1 MLRAVLKGLFR
12 LLFGVRVLGDA
23 SPMKHGRLLVIANHL
38 SFLDG
43 VLLGLFLPIRPTFVV
58 HTTVLK
64 QPFFRMVLSQVPH
77 LAVDPTSP
85 MAMKK
90 VIGLLE
96 SGEPVVIFPEGRITV
111 TGSIM
116 KVYDG
121 PAFVAARTG
130 ATILP
135 VRLDGPQRSYFSRLS
150 GQFRR
155 QLFPRIT
162 ITLLPTTT
170 IAMPEASTA
179 KQRRRKAGEA
189 MRRLMQEM
197 VFSSR
202 PLQTLFTA
210 FLEAMEVNGRNARL
224 LEDMNQEE
232 LSYRELLKGSLAL
245 GRLVAKFTKEGEN
258 VGVLLPNVSA
268 TVCMIFGM
276 SAMRRVPAMLN
287 YTAGSAG
294 MQYACEAAGVRTIV
308 SSRRFLETAKLAAT
322 VQAIGN
328 MQLVYVE
335 DLRARFTLADRLWLV
350 LFALRMPRAA
360 MRRTSPQD
368 PAVVLFTSGSEGK
381 PKGVVLSHD
390 ALLANVAQIR
400 AVVDFSPADKFLVAL
415 PVFHAFGLTCGA
427 IMPLVTGSRL
437 FLYPSP
443 LHYRVIPEVIY
454 DRGCTVLFG
463 TSTFLGAYARYA
475 HPYDFFRLRYVVS
488 GAEKLN
494 EGVRR
499 AWYEKFGIRIMEG
512 YGATECAPVIAV
524 NTPMAYRSGT
534 VGTLLPGVEHR
545 LQPVEGIGEGGILH
559 VRGPNVMLG
568 YYLHEAPGVLQP
580 PVSDIGE
587 GWHGT
592 GDIVAIDEDGF
603 LSIRGRVK
611 RFAKIAGEMMSLEV
625 VEKIAQTASPG
636 GLHAAVAVADPKRGE
651 SLVLFTTDAGLERE
665 AILQAARTLGAPELA
680 VPRRIEHL
688 KELPLLGTGKTDYVS
703 LRRLA
708 EAPA

>member
-1 MLRAVLKGLFR
+1 MLRAVLKGLFT

-23 SPMKHGRLLVIANHL
+23 SPLKQDKLLVIANHL

-43 VLLGLFLPIRPTFVV
+43 ILLGLFLPMRPTFVV

-90 VIGLLE
+90 VIALLE
-96 SGEPVVIFPEGRITV
+96 SGQPVVIFPEGRITV

-135 VRLDGPQRSYFSRLS
+135 VRLDGPERSYFSRLS

-162 ITLLPTTT
+162 ITLLPATT
-170 IAMPEASTA
+170 IAMPQAPTA

-197 VFSSR
+197 IFSSR
-202 PLQTLFTA
+202 PTQTLFTA
-210 FLEAMEVNGRNARL
+210 LLDAMAVNGPDARM

-232 LSYRELLKGSLAL
+232 QSYRDLLKGSLAL
-245 GRLVAKFTKEGEN
+245 GRLIARFTEEGEN
-258 VGVLLPNVSA
+258 VGVLLPNVST
-268 TVCMIFGM
+268 TVCTIFGM

-287 YTAGSAG
+287 YTAGAAG

-308 SSRRFLETAKLAAT
+308 TSRRFLEIARLAAT
-322 VQAIGN
+322 VQAIRN
-328 MQLVYVE
+328 VQVVYME
-335 DLRARFTLADRLWLV
+335 ELRARFTWADRLWLV
-350 LFALRMPRAA
+350 LVALRMPRVV
-360 MRRTSPQD
+360 MRSSSPRE

-381 PKGVVLSHD
+381 PKGVVLSHE

-443 LHYRVIPEVIY
+443 LHYRIIPEVIY

-463 TSTFLGAYARYA
+463 TSTFLGAYARFA
-475 HPYDFFRLRYVVS
+475 HPYDFYRLRYVVS
-488 GAEKLN
+488 GAEKLSD
-494 EGVRR
+494 EVRKT
-499 AWYEKFGIRIMEG
+499 WYERFGIRIMEG

-524 NTPMAYRSGT
+524 NTPMAYRTGT
-534 VGTLLPGVEHR
+534 VGTLLPGVECR
-545 LQPVEGIGEGGILH
+545 LQPVEGIAEGGILH

-580 PVSDIGE
+580 PVSDLGE

-592 GDIVAIDEDGF
+592 GDIVTIDEDGF
-603 LSIRGRVK
+603 LRIRGRVR
-611 RFAKIAGEMMSLEV
+611 RFAKIAGEMVSLEV

-636 GLHAAVAVADPKRGE
+636 GQHASVAVADPKRGE
-651 SLVLFTTDAGLERE
+651 SLVLFTNDAGLERE
-665 AILQAARTLGAPELA
+665 AIVQAARTLGAPELA

-688 KELPLLGTGKTDYVS
+688 KALPLLGTGKTDYVN
-703 LRRLA
+703 LKKLA
-708 EAPA
+708 EARA

>member
-1 MLRAVLKGLFR
+1 MLRAVLKGLFT

-23 SPMKHGRLLVIANHL
+23 SPLKQDKLLVIANHL

-43 VLLGLFLPIRPTFVV
+43 ILLGLFLPMRPTFVV

-90 VIGLLE
+90 VIALLE
-96 SGEPVVIFPEGRITV
+96 SGQPVVIFPEGRITV

-135 VRLDGPQRSYFSRLS
+135 VRLDGPERSYFSRLS

-162 ITLLPTTT
+162 ITLLPATT
-170 IAMPEASTA
+170 IAMPQAPTA

-197 VFSSR
+197 IFSSR
-202 PLQTLFTA
+202 PTQTLFTA
-210 FLEAMEVNGRNARL
+210 LLDAMAVNGPDARM

-232 LSYRELLKGSLAL
+232 QSYRDLLKGSLAL
-245 GRLVAKFTKEGEN
+245 GRLIARFTEEGEN
-258 VGVLLPNVSA
+258 VGVLLPNVST
-268 TVCMIFGM
+268 TVCTIFGM

-287 YTAGSAG
+287 YTAGAAG

-308 SSRRFLETAKLAAT
+308 TSRRFLEIARLAAT
-322 VQAIGN
+322 VQAIRN
-328 MQLVYVE
+328 VQVVYME
-335 DLRARFTLADRLWLV
+335 ELRARFTWADRLWLV
-350 LFALRMPRAA
+350 LVALRMPRVV
-360 MRRTSPQD
+360 MRSSSPRE

-381 PKGVVLSHD
+381 PKGVVLSHE

-443 LHYRVIPEVIY
+443 LHYRIIPEVIY

-463 TSTFLGAYARYA
+463 TSTFLGAYARFA
-475 HPYDFFRLRYVVS
+475 HPYDFYRLRYVVS
-488 GAEKLN
+488 GAEKLSD
-494 EGVRR
+494 EVRKT
-499 AWYEKFGIRIMEG
+499 WYERFGIRIMEG

-524 NTPMAYRSGT
+524 NTPMAYRTGT
-534 VGTLLPGVEHR
+534 VGTLLPGVECR
-545 LQPVEGIGEGGILH
+545 LQPVEGIADGGILH

-580 PVSDIGE
+580 PVSDLGE

-592 GDIVAIDEDGF
+592 GDIVTIDEDGF
-603 LSIRGRVK
+603 LGIRGRVR
-611 RFAKIAGEMMSLEV
+611 RFAKIAGEMVSLEV

-636 GLHAAVAVADPKRGE
+636 GQHASVAVADPKRGE
-651 SLVLFTTDAGLERE
+651 SLVLFTNDAGLERE
-665 AILQAARTLGAPELA
+665 AIVQAARTLGAPELA

-688 KELPLLGTGKTDYVS
+688 KALPLLGTGKTDYVN
-703 LRRLA
+703 LKKLA
-708 EAPA
+708 EARA